1 MGIILLKGSGGG
13 EVLENPLQFK
23 GAISLASEFPTSADV
38 ENGWFYRITADV
50 TDNDATKTNT
60 GQSFQSKDEII
71 WNGTDWTVVGNT
83 KDVDYIQLD
92 TALTPVANQPGLLQW
107 NEVDGTVDI
116 GLKNGSTY
124 QAGQEMYFYGK
135 ASGNILNGE
144 LCQFAGVQ
152 GDHILVKKV
161 VSSEVNSFPEYL
173 VGIATQNINNGDF
186 GYVTWFG
193 KVNEVYTK
201 TPDNNDDADWLAGDL
216 LYFNLTTGQLTKTMP
231 SAPDRQ
237 ILIAS
242 VIKEQ
247 TGSAENGIL
256 LVRPTFGR
264 KLVDLNDVDGTPLT
278 TSGQILVWDNVNQ
291 YFDFT
296 ENINDYVK
304 AELVT
309 TVGTP
314 GSDTNVP
321 TEQAVREAIS
331 AAGGGDVTGPVSAS
345 DNNIVLFDGTSG
357 KLIKDSGITIS
368 ALSNVV
374 YVGDNVSDLVNDAG
388 YLTAE
393 TDPVF
398 AASQAYN
405 IDATDITNLSN
416 LSGTNTG
423 DQTITLTGDVT
434 GSGTDSF
441 AATIANDAVTYA
453 KIQDVTASKLLG
465 RASGTDGV
473 VEEIPLG
480 TGLAFSAGVLNASA
494 AAGSADW
501 GGIGGTLSDQTD
513 LQGVLDDKLDANTPI
528 TGATKTKITYDAN
541 GLVTAGADATTA
553 DIADSTN
560 KRYVTDAQLTV
571 IGNTSGTNTG
581 DQDLSSYALKTNVL
595 ELDNTTA
602 FTPDADYEPA
612 TKKYVDDELSG
623 LGAGDVTGP
632 ASSTTDHI
640 PQFSDTT
647 GKVLKDGLGVVTTVG
662 SPGTDTNVP
671 TEMAVRAAISSSGFG
686 DVSGPAS
693 STDGNIPI
701 FSGTSG
707 KLLSDS
713 GINIADIG
721 GTVEDLPRLNI
732 GNGTD
737 LINVDT
743 TGIFLIAPWDGSI
756 TAWKIWTVDGT
767 SKTIEIDILKNGTT
781 IGQNIDLSSASS
793 NSASSLAISFSAGDA
808 LSFNVDA
815 NTDAKKI
822 IVQLLAE
829 KD

>member
-1 MGIILLKGSGGG
+1 MGIILLKGS
-13 EVLENPLQFK
+13 
-23 GAISLASEFPTSADV
+23 
-38 ENGWFYRITADV
+38 
-50 TDNDATKTNT
+50 
-60 GQSFQSKDEII
+60 
-71 WNGTDWTVVGNT
+71 
-83 KDVDYIQLD
+83 
-92 TALTPVANQPGLLQW
+92 
-107 NEVDGTVDI
+107 
-116 GLKNGSTY
+116 
-124 QAGQEMYFYGK
+124 
-135 ASGNILNGE
+135 
-144 LCQFAGVQ
+144 
-152 GDHILVKKV
+152 
-161 VSSEVNSFPEYL
+161 
-173 VGIATQNINNGDF
+173 
-186 GYVTWFG
+186 
-193 KVNEVYTK
+193 
-201 TPDNNDDADWLAGDL
+201 
-216 LYFNLTTGQLTKTMP
+216 
-231 SAPDRQ
+231 
-237 ILIAS
+237 
-242 VIKEQ
+242 
-247 TGSAENGIL
+247 
-256 LVRPTFGR
+256 
-264 KLVDLNDVDGTPLT
+264 
-278 TSGQILVWDNVNQ
+278 
-291 YFDFT
+291 
-296 ENINDYVK
+296 
-304 AELVT
+304 
-309 TVGTP
+309 
-314 GSDTNVP
+314 
-321 TEQAVREAIS
+321 
-331 AAGGGDVTGPVSAS
+331 GGGDVTGPVSAS